1 MTDIYGDGY
10 LHVTN
15 VVAGRATKIGSNSYR
30 IAIDANTKYIRL
42 LQSFFPRYFEQKYI
56 NNEDKTAMIVNPYW
70 NPTKK
75 ILVKIVGCSGRG
87 PYDLMIYQEEQY
99 SGNESPLLQIK
110 DGTGELQFYFY
121 NQFMEQLTPEELQT
135 FYLTFATY
143 K

>member
-1 MTDIYGDGY
+1 MTDVYGDGY

-15 VVAGRATKIGSNSYR
+15 VVAGRATKMGVNSYR
-30 IAIDANTKYIRL
+30 IALDANTKYIRL

-56 NNEDKTAMIVNPYW
+56 NNADKTAMIVNPDW
-70 NPTKK
+70 NPVKK

-121 NQFMEQLTPEELQT
+121 NQFMEQLTPEDLQT